1 MAGKILYTPFISK
14 RIPESSALSPIPISL
29 PISEYRGTNPDR
41 EVIPIQYVPEIKE
54 VDTSQNNIVENPM
67 EWSRLVLK
75 EQKKKQSQDQN
86 KESVTFWTPTL
97 NEYQKSAADRSIN
110 YIEVPTTEG
119 KIYSDRKEFKKDL
132 KEAYEKELAARG
144 LPTEFADYI
153 GAQDALES
161 SWGKSSLSK
170 HFNFGGIKETRKGRG
185 VDKKT
190 KESYNGKDL
199 EDVIQSFRQFN
210 SLEDYVKYKIDLL
223 GNSNF
228 NVFAYRPDQMYSRLV
243 SAKNKYATD
252 PNYLNKML
260 KMHKSWLA
268 T

>member
-1 MAGKILYTPFISK
+1 MAGKITYTPFISK
-14 RIPESSALSPIPISL
+14 PIPESSAISPIPISF
-29 PISEYRGTNPDR
+29 PIWEYQGADPDR
-41 EVIPIQYVPEIKE
+41 EFIPIQYASEIKK

-75 EQKKKQSQDQN
+75 EKEKKQSKDQN

-97 NEYQKSAADRSIN
+97 NEYQKFVADQPIN
-110 YIEVPTTEG
+110 YVEVPTAEG

-161 SWGKSSLSK
+161 GWGKSSLSK
-170 HFNFGGIKETRKGRG
+170 QFNFGGIKETRKGKG

-190 KESYNGKDL
+190 KESYDKKDL
-199 EDVIQSFRQFN
+199 VDVIQSFRQFD

-223 GNSNF
+223 GNSNY
-228 NVFAYRPDQMYSRLV
+228 NVFAYKPDQMYNRLV
-243 SAKNKYATD
+243 NAKNKYATD
-252 PNYLNKML
+252 PDYIIKLL
-260 KMHKSWLA
+260 KMYKSWLA